1 MYTFILISLQYPKS
15 YFMVVAIGAAN
26 DFMTQLSK
34 LATTDSHGNKMI
46 FGLKD
51 FKNFAHVAYY
61 FHKGL
66 CVGRVRCQYK
76 TFALENTLKLACAAS
91 LYPICARSKALKAD

>member
-1 MYTFILISLQYPKS
+1 
-15 YFMVVAIGAAN
+15 MVVAIGAAN

-34 LATTDSHGNKMI
+34 LATRDSHGKKMI

-61 FHKGL
+61 FHKGT
-66 CVGRVRCQYK
+66 CAGRVHCQYK
-76 TFALENTLKLACAAS
+76 AFVLESGLKLACPAS
-91 LYPICARSKALKAD
+91 LYSICFRS

>member
-1 MYTFILISLQYPKS
+1 
-15 YFMVVAIGAAN
+15 MVVAIGAAN

-61 FHKGL
+61 FHKGS
-66 CVGRVRCQYK
+66 CVGRVRCQCK
-76 TFALENTLKLACAAS
+76 IFAFESTLKLTCPTS
-91 LYPICARSKALKAD
+91 LYPICVRSEDLQAC

>member
-1 MYTFILISLQYPKS
+1 
-15 YFMVVAIGAAN
+15 MVVAIGAAN

-34 LATTDSHGNKMI
+34 LATTDSHGKKMI

-61 FHKGL
+61 FHKGS
-66 CVGRVRCQYK
+66 CVGRVRYQ
-76 TFALENTLKLACAAS
+76 L
-91 LYPICARSKALKAD
+91 LY

>member
-1 MYTFILISLQYPKS
+1 
-15 YFMVVAIGAAN
+15 MVVAIGAAN

-34 LATTDSHGNKMI
+34 LATTDSRGQKML

-61 FHKGL
+61 FHKGKYL
-66 CVGRVRCQYK
+66 RISYYEHM
-76 TFALENTLKLACAAS
+76 TSS
-91 LYPICARSKALKAD
+91 LYELVFV